1 MGIEEINKIQEDLT
15 KIVKTSTMLALA
27 KTGGM
32 QANEMKQA
40 YLTTLKEIINK
51 KLEQYATS
59 R

>member
-15 KIVKTSTMLALA
+15 RIVKTSTMLALA

-32 QANEMKQA
+32 SANEMKQA

-51 KLEQYATS
+51 KLNEY
-59 R
+59 